1 MDHIN
6 TKKIKIDPL
15 NISDELLNYAAKFL
29 LSGEIV
35 AFPTETVYGLGA
47 IATDSSAIK
56 KIFKIKNRPLD
67 NPLICHF
74 HSIDHISKYV
84 QEIPDE
90 LYELNEKLWPGPLTV
105 ILFKKNNISS
115 LVTKDLPTIAVR
127 IPSNPIILALIKK
140 INLPLAAPSANL
152 SGLPSPTKAEH
163 VISDFKNNLPLV
175 IDGGD
180 SKYGM
185 ESTVI
190 DLTTTPPKILR
201 SGAIP
206 FENIK
211 KILPNI
217 STDKDNNHG
226 RILSPGMKYKHYSP
240 KTKIIVIKESYVK
253 NDQEIDDLAQKI
265 KGKKIILCTNKDHKH
280 SLNTIQLGSNLKT
293 IQTKLYSSFRELDHL
308 NLEFGIFEGV
318 IDEKEGSA
326 IMDRVKKASFQIL

>member
-15 NISDELLNYAAKFL
+15 NISDELINYAAKFL

-84 QEIPDE
+84 QQIPDE

-105 ILFKKNNISS
+105 ILFKKNNISP

-140 INLPLAAPSANL
+140 IN
-152 SGLPSPTKAEH
+152 
-163 VISDFKNNLPLV
+163 
-175 IDGGD
+175 
-180 SKYGM
+180 
-185 ESTVI
+185 
-190 DLTTTPPKILR
+190 
-201 SGAIP
+201 
-206 FENIK
+206 
-211 KILPNI
+211 
-217 STDKDNNHG
+217 
-226 RILSPGMKYKHYSP
+226 
-240 KTKIIVIKESYVK
+240 
-253 NDQEIDDLAQKI
+253 
-265 KGKKIILCTNKDHKH
+265 
-280 SLNTIQLGSNLKT
+280 
-293 IQTKLYSSFRELDHL
+293 
-308 NLEFGIFEGV
+308 
-318 IDEKEGSA
+318 
-326 IMDRVKKASFQIL
+326 

>member
-6 TKKIKIDPL
+6 TRKIKIDPL
-15 NISDELLNYAAKFL
+15 NISDELINYAAKFL

-84 QEIPDE
+84 QQIPDE
-90 LYELNEKLWPGPLTV
+90 LYELNKKLWPGPLTV

-185 ESTVI
+185 ESTVV
-190 DLTTTPPKILR
+190 DLTTNPPGILR
-201 SGAIP
+201 PGAIP
-206 FENIK
+206 FEEIK

-217 STDKDNNHG
+217 SLQKTNEG
-226 RILSPGMKYKHYSP
+226 PILSPGMKYKHYSP
-240 KTKIIVIKESYVK
+240 KTKLIVINDSYVK
-253 NDQEIDDLAQKI
+253 NNQEIENIIQNI
-265 KGKKIILCTNKDHKH
+265 KGKKIILCTNHDHTH
-280 SLNTIQLGSNLKT
+280 SIKTIQLGSNLKT
-293 IQTKLYSSFRELDHL
+293 IQTNLYSSFRELD
-308 NLEFGIFEGV
+308 NLDTEYGIFEGV
-318 IDEKEGSA
+318 IAEREGSA
-326 IMDRVKKASFQIL
+326 IMNRVKKASFQIL

>member
-15 NISDELLNYAAKFL
+15 NISDELINIAAKFL

-84 QEIPDE
+84 QQIPDE

-105 ILFKKNNISS
+105 ILFKKNNISP

-201 SGAIP
+201 PGAIP

-217 STDKDNNHG
+217 STDKDNHG

-240 KTKIIVIKESYVK
+240 KTKIIVIKESYIK
-253 NDQEIDDLAQKI
+253 NVQEIEDLVQKI

-280 SLNTIQLGSNLKT
+280 SLNTIQLGSNLKN
-293 IQTKLYSSFRELDHL
+293 IQTNLYSSFRELDNL
-308 NLEFGIFEGV
+308 NLEFGIFEEV